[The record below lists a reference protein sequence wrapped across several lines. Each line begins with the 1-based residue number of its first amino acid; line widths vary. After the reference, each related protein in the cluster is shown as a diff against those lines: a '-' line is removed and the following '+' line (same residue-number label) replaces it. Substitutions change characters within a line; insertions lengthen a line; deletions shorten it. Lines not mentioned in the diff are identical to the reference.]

1 MARAIWSG
9 SISFGLVNIPIK
21 LYTAVSR
28 KNVSFN
34 QIDRRT
40 GSRIKQRR
48 VSAVDGTEVPYEEIV
63 KGYELPS
70 GEYVTVTDD
79 ELAALDPEA
88 VRTIDIEEFVDL
100 ADIDPV
106 YYDAAYYL
114 VPDAATA
121 KPYKLLATAM
131 EETQKVGIARFVMR
145 TKQYVAAVRPKDGKL
160 LLSTMVYDDEV
171 VKPEEIGGFDV
182 LDKVEVGEREVAM
195 AEQLIASL
203 SEKFDPTKHR
213 DTYRE
218 AVLELIER
226 KAAGETEV
234 VAAPAAPAAEKVIDL
249 MAALEASV
257 AAAKEARSRHPSS
270 RGEDGGAAKARKA
283 PAKRS
288 RAKGA
293 EAAEAEAAEAPAK
306 PARKRKSA

>member
-9 SISFGLVNIPIK
+9 SISFGLVNIPVK
-21 LYTAVSR
+21 LYGAVSR

-34 QIDRRT
+34 QIDKRT
-40 GSRIKQRR
+40 GSRIKQKR
-48 VSAVDGTEVPYEEIV
+48 VSASDGEEVPYEEIV

-70 GEYVTVTDD
+70 GEYVTISDD

-100 ADIDPV
+100 ADIDPI
-106 YYDAAYYL
+106 YYDSAYYL

-131 EETQKVGIARFVMR
+131 EQSQKVGIARFVMR
-145 TKQYVAAVRPKDGKL
+145 TKQYIAAVRPKDGRL

-171 VKPEEIGGFDV
+171 VKPEEIGGFDALERV
-182 LDKVEVGEREVAM
+182 DVAEGELAM

-203 SEKFDPTKHR
+203 SDEFAPAKHR
-213 DTYRE
+213 DTYRD
-218 AVLELIER
+218 AVLDLIER
-226 KAAGETEV
+226 KAAGETEII
-234 VAAPAAPAAEKVIDL
+234 AAPSAPSADKVIDL

-257 AAAKEARSRHPSS
+257 QAAKAARSRHPTGRPDSA
-270 RGEDGGAAKARKA
+270 EDDDIEAEDAPAAKKVAKA
-283 PAKRS
+283 
-288 RAKGA
+288 
-293 EAAEAEAAEAPAK
+293 AP
-306 PARKRKSA
+306 RKRKSA

>member
-9 SISFGLVNIPIK
+9 SISFGLVNIPVK
-21 LYTAVSR
+21 LFTAVSR
-28 KNVSFN
+28 KNVSFH
-34 QIDRRT
+34 QIDKRT

-48 VSAVDGTEVPYEEIV
+48 VSAADGEEVSYEDIV

-70 GEYVTVTDD
+70 GEYVTIDDD
-79 ELAALDPEA
+79 ELSALDPEA
-88 VRTIDIEEFVDL
+88 ARTIDIEEFVDL
-100 ADIDPV
+100 ADIDPI
-106 YYDAAYYL
+106 YYDSAYYL

-121 KPYKLLATAM
+121 KPYKLLAEAM
-131 EETQKVGIARFVMR
+131 EQSQKVGIARFVMR

-171 VKPEEIGGFDV
+171 VRPEEIGGFDS
-182 LDKVEVGEREVAM
+182 LEKVEVGPKEVAM

-203 SEKFDPTKHR
+203 SEEFEPSKHR

-226 KAAGETEV
+226 KAAGETEIL
-234 VAAPAAPAAEKVIDL
+234 APPSAPAAEKVIDL

-257 AAAKEARSRHPSS
+257 AAAKEARSRHPAA
-270 RGEDGGAAKARKA
+270 RGSDDAKAAK
-283 PAKRS
+283 PAA
-288 RAKGA
+288 RAKKA
-293 EAAEAEAAEAPAK
+293 TKKAADAAADEKPA
-306 PARKRKSA
+306 ARKRKSA

>member
-9 SISFGLVNIPIK
+9 SISFGLVNIPVK

-28 KNVSFN
+28 KNVAFH
-34 QIDRRT
+34 QIDKRT

-48 VSAVDGTEVPYEEIV
+48 VSAADGEEVSYEDIV

-70 GEYVTVTDD
+70 GDYVTIDDD

-100 ADIDPV
+100 AEIDPI
-106 YYDAAYYL
+106 YYDSAYYL
-114 VPDAATA
+114 VPDATTA
-121 KPYKLLATAM
+121 KPYKLLAEAM
-131 EETQKVGIARFVMR
+131 EDSQKVGIARFVMR

-160 LLSTMVYDDEV
+160 LLSTMVYDDELV
-171 VKPEEIGGFDV
+171 RPEEIGGFDV
-182 LDKVEVGEREVAM
+182 LDKVEVGTKEVAM

-203 SEKFDPTKHR
+203 SDEFEPAKHR

-218 AVLELIER
+218 AVLALIER
-226 KAAGETEV
+226 KAAGETDFV
-234 VAAPAAPAAEKVIDL
+234 TPPTAPTADKVIDL

-257 AAAKEARSRHPSS
+257 AAAKEARSRHPAA
-270 RGEDGGAAKARKA
+270 RGDDAKSAKPATRAKKA
-283 PAKRS
+283 PTK
-288 RAKGA
+288 KP
-293 EAAEAEAAEAPAK
+293 AATDVDEAEADVK
-306 PARKRKSA
+306 PVRKRKSA